1 MMAKSEGCIE
11 ISRLE
16 RVLLNPSTSAPPP
29 RLEAWA
35 ALLACLAT
43 SDVTLATTVV
53 QMPRAV

>member
-16 RVLLNPSTSAPPP
+16 RVLLKPSTSAPPP

-43 SDVTLATTVV
+43 SDVTFARTVF
-53 QMPRAV
+53 PIARAV